1 MIVLGHQLNPRLKAR
16 YLGSINGGWGSETLR
31 TCSVLSKTDGTGS
44 RVLNTAKYNGAN
56 VGENCG
62 SI

>member
-44 RVLNTAKYNGAN
+44 RV
-56 VGENCG
+56 
-62 SI
+62 